1 MGLWEFS
8 VYIEC
13 KIIYNTPMAN
23 LFKKALVFTDIH
35 YGLKSNSTQHNEDC
49 NNFIDWAI
57 DIAKKEKCETGFFLG
72 DWHHNRSSINL
83 LTLSYSLKALEKLS
97 KTFKNFYFLPG
108 NHDLYYKDKRDIHG
122 AEWAKHLPNIKVIN
136 EWFQEDN
143 VAIVPWLVKNDHKK
157 VKKIKAKYVFGH
169 FELPHFKMNASI
181 TMPDTGEI
189 SADDFTKVDHV
200 FSGHFHIRQK
210 QKNIEYIG
218 NCFPHNYA
226 DDGDSDRG
234 CMVLEWGKEPV
245 YHNWEAAPLYKVI
258 PLSTLLDKADKLLK
272 PNMYIRVP
280 LDIEISYEESGFIKE
295 KFVSEYNLR
304 ELSLIPDQLSD
315 INSTTEVNMQIQTV
329 DEIVHEKLTNIESD
343 TYNTNLLIQLY
354 QDL

>member
-1 MGLWEFS
+1 
-8 VYIEC
+8 
-13 KIIYNTPMAN
+13 MAN

>member
-1 MGLWEFS
+1 
-8 VYIEC
+8 
-13 KIIYNTPMAN
+13 MAN

-49 NNFIDWAI
+49 NNFVDWAI